1 MRLRDWWEMMAC
13 YAGGMAA
20 ADQRHRVPQPF
31 LGPLFAPGVEPL
43 IATGFHYTRREIEVH
58 GVETHNAI
66 DFDLPRG
73 TPVLAPADGY
83 YVATYG
89 EVLIRD
95 KHGEPVTR
103 SLAEA
108 KAGNPHNRDFRP
120 PQHGQRWP
128 IYYGSFVVQGW
139 HGRGRYTQYAHLD
152 AVDPHIPYYPPSESE
167 QGDLHFSPTPPAG
180 QTSAAPTTP
189 TTPRRTYTSWCS
201 ALAGRAVASPARSG
215 TPLASTV
222 ISTRGTPITGA
233 SGRPRLARCGY
244 PTPDLNKNDQ
254 GRPVVHGAASL
265 RLGASVVASYMA
277 EWHECAQSCPR
288 RQQLIDDPLECSQ
301 R

>member
-167 QGDLHFSPTPPAG
+167 QGDLHFSPTLRASVREYGSGRIGAWLKAG
-180 QTSAAPTTP
+180 DRIGVVGMTGCGWGARCYDAASFDAADRPDFSRADYTY
-189 TTPRRTYTSWCS
+189 YTSPH
-201 ALAGRAVASPARSG
+201 LHFMVFGAR
-215 TPLASTV
+215 
-222 ISTRGTPITGA
+222 
-233 SGRPRLARCGY
+233 RPRSRKPSAFWDPFGIYGDLYSGY
-244 PTPDLNKNDQ
+244 PDH
-254 GRPVVHGAASL
+254 RSEWSAEAGALWLPNS
-265 RLGASVVASYMA
+265 
-277 EWHECAQSCPR
+277 
-288 RQQLIDDPLECSQ
+288 
-301 R
+301 